1 MSIGKNLMENFKITG
16 ENIHLNQLLKLL
28 GWVSNG
34 GEANVAI
41 EQGLV
46 RVNGQVELRKR
57 NKIVPGFKV
66 EFEGKEI
73 VVE

>member
-46 RVNGQVELRKR
+46 KVNGQVELRKR
-57 NKIVPGFKV
+57 NKIVPGYKV
-66 EFEGKEI
+66 EFEGQEI

>member
-1 MSIGKNLMENFKITG
+1 MSIEKNQMENFKITG

-34 GEANVAI
+34 GEANIAI

-46 RVNGQVELRKR
+46 KVNGQVELRKR
-57 NKIVPGFKV
+57 NKIIPGFKV
-66 EFEGKEI
+66 EYEGQEV

>member
-46 RVNGQVELRKR
+46 KVNGQVELRKR
-57 NKIVPGFKV
+57 NKIVPGYKV
-66 EFEGKEI
+66 EFQGQEI

>member
-46 RVNGQVELRKR
+46 KVNGQVELRKR

>member
-1 MSIGKNLMENFKITG
+1 MENFKITG

-46 RVNGQVELRKR
+46 KVNGEVEFRKR
-57 NKIVPGFKV
+57 NKIVQGFKV
-66 EFEGKEI
+66 EFQGREI